1 MSLGMMSPNRA
12 RLWSITRNVQ
22 NIHDSLC
29 TQDERLAK
37 YGERLTKLHEEIK
50 AMQHQQHVLMQT
62 MTSNRKRKTIQD
74 EYTFIDDVEA
84 PLIYCPSD
92 VQELIMEMFPTVAD
106 IFHFISDH
114 EVETKRYHAKKQ
126 RCDAEHPAQPTNADM
141 FGHVAD
147 SM

>member
-1 MSLGMMSPNRA
+1 MMSPTRA
-12 RLWSITRNVQ
+12 RLSNITRNVQ
-22 NIHDSLC
+22 NMHESLC
-29 TQDERLAK
+29 KHDELIA
-37 YGERLTKLHEEIK
+37 KLHEQVK
-50 AMQHQQHVLMQT
+50 AMQHVPTQSK
-62 MTSNRKRKTIQD
+62 TSKRKYETIQD
-74 EYTFIDDVEA
+74 SSPEYTFIDDLEA

-106 IFHFISDH
+106 IFRFISDH

-141 FGHVAD
+141 LGHVAD